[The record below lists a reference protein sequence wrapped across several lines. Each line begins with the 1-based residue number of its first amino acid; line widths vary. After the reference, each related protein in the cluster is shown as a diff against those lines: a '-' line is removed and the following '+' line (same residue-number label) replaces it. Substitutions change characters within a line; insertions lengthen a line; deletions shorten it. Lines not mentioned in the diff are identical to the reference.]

1 MMIIIY
7 HHNNCHNQ
15 RVVDQIDE
23 NLKRL
28 LGSHYGRYLGKHSPT
43 IETIENIYQV
53 ICPKY

>member
-1 MMIIIY
+1 MLMMIIY
-7 HHNNCHNQ
+7 HHNNFHNQ

-43 IETIENIYQV
+43 IENIENIYQV
-53 ICPKY
+53 ICP